1 MGPRGSVFPRSV
13 EAMTGVALALVR
25 GLLEVRASI
34 GSQGLE
40 VEAALAAAGMEAAT
54 NVAEAVVKVAGMGAA
69 AQVDEAERA
78 AEVATR
84 VAATKVAH
92 W

>member
-1 MGPRGSVFPRSV
+1 MGPRGSVFSRSV
-13 EAMTGVALALVR
+13 EARTGVALALVR
-25 GLLEVRASI
+25 GLLVRASI

-40 VEAALAAAGMEAAT
+40 LEAALAAAVMEAAT
-54 NVAEAVVKVAGMGAA
+54 NVAEAVVKVAGMGGA

>member
-1 MGPRGSVFPRSV
+1 M
-13 EAMTGVALALVR
+13 
-25 GLLEVRASI
+25 VRASL
-34 GSQGLE
+34 GSQGLAE
-40 VEAALAAAGMEAAT
+40 LEAALAAAVMAAAT
-54 NVAEAVVKVAGMGAA
+54 NVAEAVVKVTGMGAA

-84 VAATKVAH
+84 VVATKVAH

>member
-1 MGPRGSVFPRSV
+1 MS
-13 EAMTGVALALVR
+13 VALAR
-25 GLLEVRASI
+25 GLLVRASL

-40 VEAALAAAGMEAAT
+40 QEAALAAAAMEAAT
-54 NVAEAVVKVAGMGAA
+54 NVAEVVVKVAGMGAG

>member
-1 MGPRGSVFPRSV
+1 
-13 EAMTGVALALVR
+13 
-25 GLLEVRASI
+25 LEVRASI

-40 VEAALAAAGMEAAT
+40 VEAALAAAVMESAT
-54 NVAEAVVKVAGMGAA
+54 NVAEEVVKVAGMGAA